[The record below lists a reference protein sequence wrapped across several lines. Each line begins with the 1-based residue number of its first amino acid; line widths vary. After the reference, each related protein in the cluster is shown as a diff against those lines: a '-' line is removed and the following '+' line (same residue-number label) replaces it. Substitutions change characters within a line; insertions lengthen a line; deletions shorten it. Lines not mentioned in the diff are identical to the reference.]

1 MKDKLKLFYNFVAK
15 YSPYIVTLSFVYFVI
30 GTYAVL
36 PAVVNAV
43 VLVMGCFAYFVM
55 NREMAILRDKGIY
68 DKGFE
73 DGKNSK

>member
-1 MKDKLKLFYNFVAK
+1 M
-15 YSPYIVTLSFVYFVI
+15 YFVI

-36 PAVVNAV
+36 PAVVNAI